1 MGKKVYKNTKEN
13 IENFLVKDEVSVE
26 YLSLQEEKKYS
37 RMIKDI
43 KVGKKVTKT
52 SSLDEL
58 LNLLD

>member
-13 IENFLVKDEVSVE
+13 IENFLVKDEGSVE